1 MKIFASGDHCHLP
14 IIITKLPFQ
23 WSFSR
28 RRSQHHSQR
37 RKEAKSFHNSRSVCR
52 PPFPLLTLFLL
63 SRLTSADLR
72 ILSLI
77 LVSTCLILYHTVH
90 IIVFIYLFFL
100 LSDFFFF
107 LNVGFPSYRQP
118 PYSSFTFDCST
129 PPPPPG
135 ARMPVTRSH
144 ALAHLHPGPGALC
157 FEPLSSHCLEVASL
171 DDLRMGPPEFEEN
184 ARILKDLVQ
193 LIRFYVSESLA
204 EEGRRRCIWT
214 AAASVT
220 SQLCLFLGGIL
231 FRTRRAAL
239 RGWQKL
245 KDLSIWIEHRSFYH
259 TYQLYLDCCVLS
271 SNLDTFL
278 WIISLF
284 IDLVDCW
291 LLWPL
296 SLIFHV
302 AFILVVARGT
312 RSFWPN
318 ANINAIRNDN
328 GIVKYSS
335 IKIIRKKTE
344 YTFTTETLRKTW
356 NYNIFQASFSSI
368 SS

>member
-1 MKIFASGDHCHLP
+1 
-14 IIITKLPFQ
+14 
-23 WSFSR
+23 
-28 RRSQHHSQR
+28 
-37 RKEAKSFHNSRSVCR
+37 
-52 PPFPLLTLFLL
+52 
-63 SRLTSADLR
+63 
-72 ILSLI
+72 
-77 LVSTCLILYHTVH
+77 
-90 IIVFIYLFFL
+90 
-100 LSDFFFF
+100 
-107 LNVGFPSYRQP
+107 
-118 PYSSFTFDCST
+118 
-129 PPPPPG
+129 
-135 ARMPVTRSH
+135 
-144 ALAHLHPGPGALC
+144 
-157 FEPLSSHCLEVASL
+157 
-171 DDLRMGPPEFEEN
+171 MGPPEFEEN

-335 IKIIRKKTE
+335 IN
-344 YTFTTETLRKTW
+344 LRKAW